1 MSPVNRKIQ
10 RLLVLFF
17 LGCLAFNYPILALF
31 SKKTLWAGLPP
42 LVLYLF
48 IFWLF
53 FIGLIALLTERKQLP
68 KTSLLPPPARLKDRD

>member
-1 MSPVNRKIQ
+1 MSPIRIKTQ

-17 LGCLAFNYPILALF
+17 LGCLALNYPLLDLF
-31 SKKTLWAGLPP
+31 SKKILWAGYPL

-53 FIGLIALLTERKQLP
+53 FIGLIALVAERKQLP
-68 KTSLLPPPARLKDRD
+68 KTSLPPPARLRDTD

>member
-1 MSPVNRKIQ
+1 MSPIRIKTQ

-17 LGCLAFNYPILALF
+17 LGCLALNYPLLALF
-31 SKKTLWAGLPP
+31 SKKVLWAGLPL

-53 FIGLIALLTERKQLP
+53 FIGLIALVTEKKQLP
-68 KTSLLPPPARLKDRD
+68 KTSLPPPARLRDRN

>member
-1 MSPVNRKIQ
+1 MSPIRIKTQ

-17 LGCLAFNYPILALF
+17 LGCLALNYPLLALF
-31 SKKTLWAGLPP
+31 SKKVLLAGLPL

-53 FIGLIALLTERKQLP
+53 FIGLIALVAEKKQLP
-68 KTSLLPPPARLKDRD
+68 KTSLPPPARLRDRN